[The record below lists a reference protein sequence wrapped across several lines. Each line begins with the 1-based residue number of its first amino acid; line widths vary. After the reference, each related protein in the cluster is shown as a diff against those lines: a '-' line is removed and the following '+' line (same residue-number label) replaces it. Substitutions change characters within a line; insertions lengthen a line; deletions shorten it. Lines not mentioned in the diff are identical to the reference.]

1 MSPPAEARCG
11 RTTLS
16 KAVSSLGE
24 AEWRGA
30 LGWIIE
36 TTLVA
41 IIDLFLKYNKYLLR
55 VDFSIYIYKNIAILF
70 IVTVLEL

>member
-1 MSPPAEARCG
+1 M
-11 RTTLS
+11 
-16 KAVSSLGE
+16 
-24 AEWRGA
+24 
-30 LGWIIE
+30 GWIIE